1 MGIDVG
7 LDTKTLFCPRVV
19 VDFLFPSTDFHQPL
33 GLECSRN
40 TAIPFIAFLC
50 LGVDASYQVYPD

>member
-19 VDFLFPSTDFHQPL
+19 VDFLFLSHSSTDFHQPL
-33 GLECSRN
+33 GLEN
-40 TAIPFIAFLC
+40 AAIHFIAFIC
-50 LGVDASYQVYPD
+50 LSVDASFQVYPD